1 MWLLLHHNSYFFSAS
16 LCWDWNQHLFVTIS
30 YPCKL
35 SLTNSQNY
43 IFCTWRHPTIFP
55 VKPSMLLATADSTE
69 CRSFTGGSLCL
80 GDCDPSSC
88 FTSISWLPQLFLG
101 NHTLASITI
110 AHWRGIFYGFYFLFF
125 TQARPPIILQTVA
138 FFWLAN
144 MVGVWLAF
152 FRHTILILSLLV
164 GAGVRLESDTAPR

>member
-125 TQARPPIILQTVA
+125 TQARPPDYTSNSGL
-138 FFWLAN
+138 FLACKY
-144 MVGVWLAF
+144 GW
-152 FRHTILILSLLV
+152 SLTCLLPAHHSHSFSF
-164 GAGVRLESDTAPR
+164 GRCWCPS